1 MITAN
6 NRLKK
11 VIDKIDFAAKN
22 NRMMLPDKLDAETLA
37 TIYAE
42 IEARN
47 SKIKRLEKMAGIT
60 EPEADLIQIP
70 NKNTDF
76 VHCNVGAFGF
86 DKGQQYEVVKVN
98 KKRGTFILLDNNGK
112 KEEFSFLAIINESFS
127 VSKNEMIRGVLHE
140 KKRTR
145 LIKSVEQKKN
155 RDSTS
160 DSFAFTY

>member
-127 VSKNEMIRGVLHE
+127 VSKKRNDKGVLHE

>member
-1 MITAN
+1 MIIAN

-22 NRMMLPDKLDAETLA
+22 NRMMLTDKLDAETLA

-60 EPEADLIQIP
+60 ETERRKSL
-70 NKNTDF
+70 
-76 VHCNVGAFGF
+76 AFW
-86 DKGQQYEVVKVN
+86 QLSTKV
-98 KKRGTFILLDNNGK
+98 
-112 KEEFSFLAIINESFS
+112 FLFL
-127 VSKNEMIRGVLHE
+127 KNEMIRGFLHE

>member
-1 MITAN
+1 MIIAN

-22 NRMMLPDKLDAETLA
+22 NRMMLPDKLDTETLA

-60 EPEADLIQIP
+60 ESEAYLIQIP

-76 VHCNVGAFGF
+76 VHCNVGTFGF

-127 VSKNEMIRGVLHE
+127 VSKKRNDKGV
-140 KKRTR
+140 
-145 LIKSVEQKKN
+145 S
-155 RDSTS
+155 S
-160 DSFAFTY
+160 